1 MMEIGDKESSLLL
14 DLFNKC
20 HTQRQWIN
28 AVEFSSDHPDEVEIV
43 EDLKRRN
50 LIHWDSG
57 KDTYHIKFRVFL
69 LIEDKLL
76 NETLYAVERIFSY
89 LRDSY
94 IEDSGRGV
102 EIEEL
107 ARKTRQTRAQVVE
120 ALLYLKEITPFSV
133 SPDLASSDAVVIP
146 SQTFIKYA
154 GFNAIIDEQVGYL
167 DNLVDIP
174 EENRRLRS
182 NQKAKLLC
190 QAVAKTLWDIYPDMA
205 VTDMCEHHAIQQY
218 AGAKAYSKDKTVSRW
233 LLEVAPEH
241 IKTSQSPKK

>member
-28 AVEFSSDHPDEVEIV
+28 AAQYLSDHPDKAEMVEN
-43 EDLKRRN
+43 LKRKN

-94 IEDSGRGV
+94 IEDSGKGI
-102 EIEEL
+102 EIEDL
-107 ARKTRQTRAQVVE
+107 AKKTRQTRAQVVE

-154 GFNAIIDEQVGYL
+154 GFNAIIDEQIGYL
-167 DNLVDIP
+167 DNLVEIP
-174 EENRRLRS
+174 EENKRLRS
-182 NQKAKLLC
+182 NQKAKLLS
-190 QAVAKTLWDIYPDMA
+190 QAVAKTLWDIYPDM
-205 VTDMCEHHAIQQY
+205 TIKDMIEHNSIQQY
-218 AGAKAYSKDKTVSRW
+218 GGAKHYDKEKTVSKW
-233 LLEVAPEH
+233 LAEVAPEH
-241 IKTSQSPKK
+241 IKKPTDSS